1 MYHKPSL
8 QSLKVQHNT
17 VKVKFSWHTFS
28 HFQQVKYNNFG
39 YFPINVL
46 LQDICICYTNVTYSY
61 IQNKSLKHYMPPVH
75 YKTNAFFPVARHVT
89 VNYTKIPLWLC
100 DCVYLEG
107 RSKALV

>member
-46 LQDICICYTNVTYSY
+46 LQALHLLHKRY
-61 IQNKSLKHYMPPVH
+61 IQLHTKQITQTLHATSVLQNKC
-75 YKTNAFFPVARHVT
+75 FFSS
-89 VNYTKIPLWLC
+89 C
-100 DCVYLEG
+100 
-107 RSKALV
+107 KACHC